1 MLRKRHSC
9 KEKPK
14 EITKGDKKNPKL
26 VNQIIKRK
34 NSKPKSS
41 LIIISNIVPIISNLC
56 GQAEIVNPGKK

>member
-26 VNQIIKRK
+26 VN
-34 NSKPKSS
+34 
-41 LIIISNIVPIISNLC
+41 
-56 GQAEIVNPGKK
+56 